1 MKNKILKISV
11 SIVIILA
18 VVYAFLP
25 PYAQRALIYTTVD
38 IDDYKIFDNRT
49 IKAGDPM
56 AWPLHKQYNSV
67 VIPDPWVDSL
77 AKFNTVAYAIIKDSS
92 LLLDAYWQGYDEA
105 SWSNSFSAA
114 KSIIGFGILSAIDN
128 GFIASLDQPVAD
140 FVPEFDNV
148 TNQNLTIKDVMTM
161 SSGLNWIESYSGLFN
176 TTTESYYGRDLTK
189 LIIDLK
195 VVEEPGK
202 VFRYKSGDTQL
213 LSVVLRNATGMSVS
227 DYISKY
233 FWTPMHAEH
242 DALWSLDDKDGVE
255 KAYCCFNSNVR
266 DFARW
271 GQLMLNYGR
280 WGEKQLISDELM
292 HLALSPATHLVNENG
307 NVVDY
312 YGYQVWML
320 DYKGYEV
327 KYMRGILG
335 QYVFAIPEL
344 NLVVVRLGEK
354 RSNYKI
360 GEHPADVT
368 IYLDLAIELSAGL

>member
-1 MKNKILKISV
+1 
-11 SIVIILA
+11 
-18 VVYAFLP
+18 
-25 PYAQRALIYTTVD
+25 
-38 IDDYKIFDNRT
+38 
-49 IKAGDPM
+49 M

>member
-1 MKNKILKISV
+1 MKNKTFKI
-11 SIVIILA
+11 IAGIAIILFY
-18 VVYAFLP
+18 VYAFLP
-25 PYAQRALIYTTVD
+25 RYAQRALIYTTAD

-56 AWPLHKQYNSV
+56 AWPVHNQFNSV
-67 VIPDPWVDSL
+67 GIPDSWIDSL

-92 LLLDAYWQGYDEA
+92 LLLDAYWQGYNQT

-114 KSIIGFGILSAIDN
+114 KSIIGFAILSAVDR
-128 GFIASLDQPVAD
+128 GFIESLDQPVAA
-140 FVPEFDNV
+140 FVPEFDNEA
-148 TNQNLTIKDVMTM
+148 NRNLSIRDVLTM
-161 SSGLNWIESYSGLFN
+161 SSGLNWTESYSGLFN
-176 TTTESYYGRDLTK
+176 TTTESYYGKDLTK

-202 VFRYKSGDTQL
+202 VFSYKSGDTQL
-213 LSVVLRNATGMSVS
+213 LSMVLRNATGMSVS

-271 GQLMLNYGR
+271 GQLMLNHGR

-292 HLALSPATHLVNENG
+292 NLALSPATHLVNEKG
-307 NVVDY
+307 EKVDY
-312 YGYQVWML
+312 YGFQVWMMN
-320 DYKGYEV
+320 YKGYEV

-344 NLVVVRLGEK
+344 NMVIVRLGEK
-354 RSNYKI
+354 RSDQRI
-360 GEHPADVT
+360 GEHPADVA
-368 IYLDLAIELSAGL
+368 IYLELALELAKDL